1 MKPRSTNI
9 VTDRIETNESPAANG
24 VLELQP
30 PATLAQGGQAHKELK
45 PNGTTNGNGAVGTSG
60 TNGANGAGA
69 HGESSS
75 QPVIPTAPVSNEQKQ
90 KAFDLFR
97 AGKSK
102 GDVFRELG
110 LTIYQVK
117 NLKKTFNRYH
127 PAQVWE
133 SPEDWVKSQDDVLAQ
148 EKVQE
153 KAGNADVWLL
163 IQALYSGGQPLM
175 GILPFCG
182 DPDQLVTDTMTRQ
195 KWFETV
201 SGLVNK
207 AGTLRDALEK
217 RWGLIVKTYVMKDSI
232 KESLENTPYGAFL
245 LHRLNFRYVPNEAAF
260 YRYYP
265 QGKHQEKEG
274 TWEFVSQAEVLRDI
288 LDWVVTKEIPKA
300 SLEISQVQSALNP
313 MRPLGLFKTHN
324 FSTNPLHVKNGMLF
338 FEEEELVPVSPA
350 YFSRVKLPVTYKKE
364 AGTNPKLFLEFLD
377 EAGFLPEDKE
387 LLQLWCGFV
396 LLGNNSVHKIMLL
409 IGDAGSGKST
419 LIDILE
425 RILGHESIATLNIE
439 RLDDRFELGSFYER
453 RLLVAKDVSADAL
466 NSHAAHMLKALSGD
480 TLIKAEI
487 KHQNRRV
494 SLKGP
499 FNITITSN
507 TDLYIQLHGDADAW
521 QRRLLILKFIK
532 KAGRKIIP
540 DFADKIFNEESSKV
554 LNWMIQGAIRARA
567 ILDKKNEFSQSAVQ
581 AERVNALLRLSDTIK
596 AFVSEELQ
604 SDPLGAISTDTLYQK
619 YENYCAGNR
628 VLAVARGVFERN
640 ILLPIK
646 VKWNGEKAM
655 MKDPE
660 TGAPCRGYRGVSIK
674 TLPAT
679 SPAPKTPTS
688 ATPAP
693 EPPSKPAAAAPSPT
707 APPAAPAAAPATS
720 STISATATSEPAAK
734 PSMDPVPT
742 EPTPSN
748 EVQF

>member
-1 MKPRSTNI
+1 
-9 VTDRIETNESPAANG
+9 
-24 VLELQP
+24 
-30 PATLAQGGQAHKELK
+30 
-45 PNGTTNGNGAVGTSG
+45 
-60 TNGANGAGA
+60 
-69 HGESSS
+69 
-75 QPVIPTAPVSNEQKQ
+75 
-90 KAFDLFR
+90 
-97 AGKSK
+97 
-102 GDVFRELG
+102 
-110 LTIYQVK
+110 
-117 NLKKTFNRYH
+117 
-127 PAQVWE
+127 
-133 SPEDWVKSQDDVLAQ
+133 
-148 EKVQE
+148 
-153 KAGNADVWLL
+153 
-163 IQALYSGGQPLM
+163 
-175 GILPFCG
+175 
-182 DPDQLVTDTMTRQ
+182 
-195 KWFETV
+195 
-201 SGLVNK
+201 
-207 AGTLRDALEK
+207 
-217 RWGLIVKTYVMKDSI
+217 
-232 KESLENTPYGAFL
+232 
-245 LHRLNFRYVPNEAAF
+245 
-260 YRYYP
+260 
-265 QGKHQEKEG
+265 
-274 TWEFVSQAEVLRDI
+274 
-288 LDWVVTKEIPKA
+288 
-300 SLEISQVQSALNP
+300 
-313 MRPLGLFKTHN
+313 
-324 FSTNPLHVKNGMLF
+324 
-338 FEEEELVPVSPA
+338 
-350 YFSRVKLPVTYKKE
+350 
-364 AGTNPKLFLEFLD
+364 
-377 EAGFLPEDKE
+377 
-387 LLQLWCGFV
+387 
-396 LLGNNSVHKIMLL
+396 
-409 IGDAGSGKST
+409 
-419 LIDILE
+419 
-425 RILGHESIATLNIE
+425 
-439 RLDDRFELGSFYER
+439 
-453 RLLVAKDVSADAL
+453 
-466 NSHAAHMLKALSGD
+466 MLKALSGD